1 MKYKVNVIIEKDDF
15 GYYAYCPELEGCQT
29 QGNSFEEVNTNIKEA
44 IELYIETLSK
54 EDKQK
59 YLSHEIFT
67 TSMEIN
73 IA

>member
-1 MKYKVNVIIEKDDF
+1 LKYKVNIIIEKDNF

-29 QGNSFEEVNTNIKEA
+29 QGTSFEEVTKNIKEA
-44 IELYIETLSK
+44 VELYIETLSK

-67 TSMEIN
+67 TSMEISV
-73 IA
+73 A